1 MATKDFIAAIEL
13 SSSKI
18 AGIAGKKNYDGSL
31 QVQAYAQ
38 EDAAT
43 FIRKGLIY
51 NVRQAVWHAIHVSE
65 DALVLIVENSNT
77 GKVNSEY
84 MEIEGL

>member
-51 NVRQAVWHAIHVSE
+51 NVDVAAN
-65 DALVLIVENSNT
+65 ALTSIINKLQNQLGSKIA
-77 GKVNSEY
+77 KVY
-84 MEIEGL
+84 VGVG